1 MGVTVQDIRT
11 ALSTM
16 FIYLMILIEFGVRY
30 HSNSAQQADFVK
42 LIGKDMFPL
51 TRNLTL
57 AMMKVLPAED
67 V

>member
-1 MGVTVQDIRT
+1 
-11 ALSTM
+11 M